1 MNSDKIKTEIL
12 VDSFLLWDN
21 LYSNLPEK
29 MQSPFFTSQYYESYL
44 EVEKGTIECFCCYQD
59 KDNFLFYPYLRR
71 EINSLGYDLPD
82 KFYDIAGAYGY
93 NGPLG
98 KVSDPRFIDYF
109 NSALKH
115 HLREISVVTEFVRY
129 CPIINNRIFH
139 TYTNQIDVLDNVY
152 IDLSKGLEDVWN
164 NSFEYRAR
172 KTVRKAEGYNLR
184 NKFFRGCNIKSEELN
199 ICYDIYLH
207 TMNRN
212 YAEKYYFFNKSFF
225 LTLVNKL
232 REKILL
238 DITYY
243 EDLPV
248 STELVLLG
256 PKIAYGFLGGTLK
269 EYYQIKANTF
279 QKWEL
284 LKYLI
289 DNGIEI
295 YSMGGGASRYDSIY
309 KYKLSF
315 SKNCNNPFFIGTYVH
330 RPDIYQVI
338 QNQWQEKYPE
348 AASKYANKI
357 QGYRN
362 LE

>member
-164 NSFEYRAR
+164 NSFESKVRNIYR
-172 KTVRKAEGYNLR
+172 KSEKYNLLTQIYYGESIR
-184 NKFFRGCNIKSEELN
+184 KEHISIFYNIYIN
-199 ICYDIYLH
+199 
-207 TMNRN
+207 TMERKN
-212 YAEKYYFFNKSFF
+212 ADKYYFFQESFF
-225 LTLVNKL
+225 MELYNKL
-232 REKILL
+232 RNNILL
-238 DITYY
+238 SITYL
-243 EDLPV
+243 EDIPISSEFV
-248 STELVLLG
+248 FLG
-256 PKIAYGFLGGTLK
+256 PKIAYGFLWGTLK
-269 EYYQIKANTF
+269 EYYSFNANTF
-279 QKWEL
+279 QRWI
-284 LKYLI
+284 LI
-289 DNGIEI
+289 NFLYSKGTEI

-309 KYKLSF
+309 KYKLGF

-330 RPDIYQVI
+330 KPDIYQII
-338 QNQWQEKYPE
+338 QNQWQEKYPV
-348 AASKYANKI
+348 AASKYANKV
-357 QGYRN
+357 QGYRHQF
-362 LE
+362 

>member
-109 NSALKH
+109 NNALKH
-115 HLREISVVTEFVRY
+115 HLRESNVVTEFVRY

-164 NSFEYRAR
+164 NSFESKVRNIYR
-172 KTVRKAEGYNLR
+172 KSEKYNLLTQIYYGESIRKEHISIFYNIYISSMER
-184 NKFFRGCNIKSEELN
+184 NNILIS
-199 ICYDIYLH
+199 
-207 TMNRN
+207 
-212 YAEKYYFFNKSFF
+212 
-225 LTLVNKL
+225 
-232 REKILL
+232 
-238 DITYY
+238 ITYL
-243 EDLPV
+243 EDIPI
-248 STELVLLG
+248 SSEFVLLG
-256 PKIAYGFLGGTLK
+256 AKIAYGFLWGTLK
-269 EYYQIKANTF
+269 EYYSLNANTF
-279 QKWEL
+279 QRGQLINL
-284 LKYLI
+284 LYSK
-289 DNGIEI
+289 GVEI

-315 SKNCNNPFFIGTYVH
+315 SKNCNNPFFIGTYLH

-338 QNQWQEKYPE
+338 KNQ
-348 AASKYANKI
+348 
-357 QGYRN
+357 
-362 LE
+362 

>member
-1 MNSDKIKTEIL
+1 MNSDKIKTEVLI
-12 VDSFLLWDN
+12 DSFSLWDN
-21 LYSNLPEK
+21 LYSNLPDK

-59 KDNFLFYPYLRR
+59 KDNFLFYPYLRK
-71 EINSLGYDLPD
+71 EINYLGYDLPG

-98 KVSDPRFIDYF
+98 KVSDPRFINYF
-109 NSALKH
+109 NNALKH
-115 HLREISVVTEFVRY
+115 HLRETNVVTEFVRY

-164 NSFEYRAR
+164 NSFEYRVR
-172 KTVRKAEGYNLR
+172 KTVKKAEGYNLK
-184 NKFFRGCNIKSEELN
+184 NKFFRGGNIRSEELN
-199 ICYDIYLH
+199 IFYDIYLH

-212 YAEKYYFFNKSFF
+212 YAEKYYLFSISFF
-225 LTLVNKL
+225 STLINKL

-238 DITYY
+238 GITYY

-248 STELVLLG
+248 STELVLMG

-269 EYYQIKANTF
+269 EYYQLKVNTY
-279 QKWEL
+279 QRWEL
-284 LKYLI
+284 LNYLVY
-289 DNGIEI
+289 NGINI

-330 RPDIYQVI
+330 CPNIYQVI
-338 QNQWQEKYPE
+338 QSQWQENYPE